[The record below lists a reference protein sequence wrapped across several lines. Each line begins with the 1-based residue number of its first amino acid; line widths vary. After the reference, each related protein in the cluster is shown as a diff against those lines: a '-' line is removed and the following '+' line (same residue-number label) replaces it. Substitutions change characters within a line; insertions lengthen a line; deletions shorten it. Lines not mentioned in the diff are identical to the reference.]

1 MLGTLSEEVLLVAF
15 FAIVGTILGLC
26 LKIIRSA
33 KASKWQKKF
42 SVYEVA
48 VLLAGLTGCG
58 CVIYGFIEP
67 FCLEVTTVRITSK
80 KLSKA
85 SAPLRI
91 VQLTDLHCDGLNRVQ
106 SKLAETIKPLAPDL
120 IVFTGDAANNPTG
133 LIAFKDCMRQVSAI
147 APTFGVAGNND
158 FRGEDIFVETPVVKL
173 EGKATVLDIHGTKVW
188 INGVPVNQPESVQP
202 SMNAAPVDM
211 FDIFL
216 YHYPAAVLAPAVEN
230 IDLLCVGHTH
240 GGQVRMPFV
249 GALVTNSQ
257 VGKQYEYGLYHL
269 KKGAMFVSRGVGM
282 IALPVR
288 FLAPPEIVL
297 IEVVPDEPAAQD

>member
-1 MLGTLSEEVLLVAF
+1 MLSTLSEELLLVAF
-15 FAIVGTILGLC
+15 FAIVGTVLGLC
-26 LKIIRSA
+26 LKSIRSA
-33 KASKWQKKF
+33 KANQWKKKLSLF
-42 SVYEVA
+42 ETT
-48 VLLAGLTGCG
+48 VLLAGLTGCA
-58 CVIYGFIEP
+58 CVVYGFIEP
-67 FCLEVTTVRITSK
+67 FRLEVTTVRITSV
-80 KLSKA
+80 KLPKGSI
-85 SAPLRI
+85 PLRL

-106 SKLAETIKPLAPDL
+106 SKLAETIKPLKPDL
-120 IVFTGDAANNPTG
+120 IVFTGDAANNSAG
-133 LIAFKDCMRQVSAI
+133 VLAFKDCMRQISAI

-158 FRGEDIFVETPVVKL
+158 FRGDDIFAETPVVKL
-173 EGKATVLDIHGTKVW
+173 EGKASLLEIHGTKVW

-202 SMNAAPVDM
+202 SMNAAPIDM

-216 YHYPAAVLAPAVEN
+216 YHYPAAVLAPAAEK

-269 KKGAMFVSRGVGM
+269 KKGAMFVSRGIGM

-297 IEVVPDEPAAQD
+297 IEVVPEI

>member
-15 FAIVGTILGLC
+15 FAIVGTIWGLC

-33 KASKWQKKF
+33 KANKWQKKF
-42 SVYEVA
+42 SPFEIA
-48 VLLAGLTGCG
+48 VLLAGLTGGG
-58 CVIYGFIEP
+58 CVVYGFIEP
-67 FCLEVTTVRITSK
+67 FSLEVTTVRIASE
-80 KLSKA
+80 KLPKGST
-85 SAPLRI
+85 PLRI

-106 SKLAETIKPLAPDL
+106 SKLAKTIKPLAPDL

-158 FRGEDIFVETPVVKL
+158 FRGEDIFAETPVVKL
-173 EGKATVLDIHGTKVW
+173 EGKASVLDIHGTKVW

-216 YHYPAAVLAPAVEN
+216 YHYPAAVLAPAVEK

-269 KKGAMFVSRGVGM
+269 KKGAMFVSRGIGM

-288 FLAPPEIVL
+288 FLAPPEVVL
-297 IEVVPDEPAAQD
+297 IEVVAAHD